1 MLLTSHVDDLLWACD
16 QSCDWIIKEIID
28 EFKCGTVES
37 DSFRYC
43 GKEVRQDEDYNIHIT
58 CGDTTRTIKKIPIST
73 SSFVGLDP
81 WGLDPGAWKK
91 PKLSKSEVN
100 LKKVEKIH
108 EKSKPVCEQ
117 SNR

>member
-1 MLLTSHVDDLLWACD
+1 MSGFMLVY
-16 QSCDWIIKEIID
+16 
-28 EFKCGTVES
+28 GTFTAHKV
-37 DSFRYC
+37 F
-43 GKEVRQDEDYNIHIT
+43 
-58 CGDTTRTIKKIPIST
+58 ST

>member
-1 MLLTSHVDDLLWACD
+1 MC
-16 QSCDWIIKEIID
+16 
-28 EFKCGTVES
+28 
-37 DSFRYC
+37 
-43 GKEVRQDEDYNIHIT
+43 IHIRIYIHT
-58 CGDTTRTIKKIPIST
+58 YIHTYIYIYIST
-73 SSFVGLDP
+73 RSFVGLDP

>member
-1 MLLTSHVDDLLWACD
+1 MQAKSRPKRREPKAYVVLEELCLKQD
-16 QSCDWIIKEIID
+16 QTTAPRHERW
-28 EFKCGTVES
+28 FQVEGS
-37 DSFRYC
+37 
-43 GKEVRQDEDYNIHIT
+43 
-58 CGDTTRTIKKIPIST
+58 IST
-73 SSFVGLDP
+73 RSFVGLDP

>member
-1 MLLTSHVDDLLWACD
+1 M
-16 QSCDWIIKEIID
+16 
-28 EFKCGTVES
+28 
-37 DSFRYC
+37 DSGIVVFRPNKYC
-43 GKEVRQDEDYNIHIT
+43 KGLN
-58 CGDTTRTIKKIPIST
+58 ST

>member
-1 MLLTSHVDDLLWACD
+1 MQAFPVGAEIRSPEVHTPSHRSPVN
-16 QSCDWIIKEIID
+16 
-28 EFKCGTVES
+28 
-37 DSFRYC
+37 R
-43 GKEVRQDEDYNIHIT
+43 EVFNFVGSSQH
-58 CGDTTRTIKKIPIST
+58 TTEGAST
-73 SSFVGLDP
+73 RSFVGLDP

>member
-1 MLLTSHVDDLLWACD
+1 MLNMPSDLSSLVA
-16 QSCDWIIKEIID
+16 
-28 EFKCGTVES
+28 
-37 DSFRYC
+37 RYS
-43 GKEVRQDEDYNIHIT
+43 
-58 CGDTTRTIKKIPIST
+58 TR
-73 SSFVGLDP
+73 SFVGLDP

>member
-1 MLLTSHVDDLLWACD
+1 MENDPSQCFFTGAENR
-16 QSCDWIIKEIID
+16 IKA
-28 EFKCGTVES
+28 GTGRTV
-37 DSFRYC
+37 C
-43 GKEVRQDEDYNIHIT
+43 KEKS
-58 CGDTTRTIKKIPIST
+58 TR
-73 SSFVGLDP
+73 SFVGLDP

>member
-1 MLLTSHVDDLLWACD
+1 MSMHLDPPSPPLLDPKYPLFGTIYPY
-16 QSCDWIIKEIID
+16 IIWD
-28 EFKCGTVES
+28 
-37 DSFRYC
+37 
-43 GKEVRQDEDYNIHIT
+43 H
-58 CGDTTRTIKKIPIST
+58 IST

>member
-1 MLLTSHVDDLLWACD
+1 MLYSLRQEAASVAFLSLL
-16 QSCDWIIKEIID
+16 
-28 EFKCGTVES
+28 CGEGF
-37 DSFRYC
+37 DHL
-43 GKEVRQDEDYNIHIT
+43 G
-58 CGDTTRTIKKIPIST
+58 ST

>member
-1 MLLTSHVDDLLWACD
+1 MTTAESTELLTFS
-16 QSCDWIIKEIID
+16 
-28 EFKCGTVES
+28 
-37 DSFRYC
+37 
-43 GKEVRQDEDYNIHIT
+43 
-58 CGDTTRTIKKIPIST
+58 TR
-73 SSFVGLDP
+73 SFVGLDP

>member
-1 MLLTSHVDDLLWACD
+1 MT
-16 QSCDWIIKEIID
+16 
-28 EFKCGTVES
+28 
-37 DSFRYC
+37 DSAAVFLERC
-43 GKEVRQDEDYNIHIT
+43 RRAGLPQGN
-58 CGDTTRTIKKIPIST
+58 IST

>member
-1 MLLTSHVDDLLWACD
+1 MGRVFKIYTEPASPNEVALLKFM
-16 QSCDWIIKEIID
+16 I
-28 EFKCGTVES
+28 
-37 DSFRYC
+37 
-43 GKEVRQDEDYNIHIT
+43 
-58 CGDTTRTIKKIPIST
+58 IST
-73 SSFVGLDP
+73 RSFVGLDP

>member
-1 MLLTSHVDDLLWACD
+1 MQGLWTTASLD
-16 QSCDWIIKEIID
+16 
-28 EFKCGTVES
+28 FES
-37 DSFRYC
+37 
-43 GKEVRQDEDYNIHIT
+43 
-58 CGDTTRTIKKIPIST
+58 TR
-73 SSFVGLDP
+73 SFVGLDP

>member
-1 MLLTSHVDDLLWACD
+1 MPHIPYIHYILVDVLHVCTYIYIYSYILHK
-16 QSCDWIIKEIID
+16 S
-28 EFKCGTVES
+28 
-37 DSFRYC
+37 
-43 GKEVRQDEDYNIHIT
+43 
-58 CGDTTRTIKKIPIST
+58 TR
-73 SSFVGLDP
+73 SFVGLDP
-81 WGLDPGAWKK
+81 WGLDPRAWKK

>member
-1 MLLTSHVDDLLWACD
+1 MRLLLS
-16 QSCDWIIKEIID
+16 
-28 EFKCGTVES
+28 
-37 DSFRYC
+37 
-43 GKEVRQDEDYNIHIT
+43 RQVSQKS
-58 CGDTTRTIKKIPIST
+58 TR
-73 SSFVGLDP
+73 SFVGLDP

>member
-1 MLLTSHVDDLLWACD
+1 MQIDIYIYKYIDIDTDLDVDVCIYIY
-16 QSCDWIIKEIID
+16 S
-28 EFKCGTVES
+28 
-37 DSFRYC
+37 
-43 GKEVRQDEDYNIHIT
+43 
-58 CGDTTRTIKKIPIST
+58 TR
-73 SSFVGLDP
+73 SFVGLDP

>member
-1 MLLTSHVDDLLWACD
+1 MYSVYFIRVLLSVCIFY
-16 QSCDWIIKEIID
+16 QIS
-28 EFKCGTVES
+28 S
-37 DSFRYC
+37 
-43 GKEVRQDEDYNIHIT
+43 
-58 CGDTTRTIKKIPIST
+58 TR
-73 SSFVGLDP
+73 SFVGLDP

>member
-1 MLLTSHVDDLLWACD
+1 MMWWSFKLLTSETKLVTV
-16 QSCDWIIKEIID
+16 SSRTKELT
-28 EFKCGTVES
+28 K
-37 DSFRYC
+37 
-43 GKEVRQDEDYNIHIT
+43 
-58 CGDTTRTIKKIPIST
+58 ST